1 MNELNITEATIISR
15 LKRLAK
21 VLYSSST
28 EKMSSEEFKEM
39 LLVRQLADENRRCRE
54 AYKLQKLIEIKKKK
68 LHLKMYPQKL
78 EQVNITKPS

>member
-28 EKMSSEEFKEM
+28 EKMSSEEFK
-39 LLVRQLADENRRCRE
+39 RNAFS
-54 AYKLQKLIEIKKKK
+54 K
-68 LHLKMYPQKL
+68 
-78 EQVNITKPS
+78 TTS